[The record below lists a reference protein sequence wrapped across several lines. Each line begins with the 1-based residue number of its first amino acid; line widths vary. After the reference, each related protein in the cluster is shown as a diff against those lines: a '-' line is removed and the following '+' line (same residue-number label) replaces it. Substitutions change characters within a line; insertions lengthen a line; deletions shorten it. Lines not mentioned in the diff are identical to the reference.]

1 MIDDE
6 VLGLAGGIAGNRD
19 DNAGGLAV
27 DLTGVLLEK
36 AFVAVVA
43 GKIELL
49 VLIQL
54 AGVEYECT
62 NLLQAVQGSLDRR
75 GLAGDI
81 LGQIVQPSRVVGRT
95 LATGIT
101 ACRRCHLVPP

>member
-49 VLIQL
+49 VLYSSRASSTSFRTASAPWSMPCI
-54 AGVEYECT
+54 AAPSPVT
-62 NLLQAVQGSLDRR
+62 SSASLSSHH
-75 GLAGDI
+75 G
-81 LGQIVQPSRVVGRT
+81 
-95 LATGIT
+95 
-101 ACRRCHLVPP
+101 